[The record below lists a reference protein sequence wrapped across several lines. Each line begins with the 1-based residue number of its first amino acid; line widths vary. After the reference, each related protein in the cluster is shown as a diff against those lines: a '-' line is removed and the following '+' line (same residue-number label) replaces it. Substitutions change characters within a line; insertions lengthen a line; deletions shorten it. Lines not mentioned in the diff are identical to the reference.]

1 MSAVQNRGTCRRSGH
16 ADVGPG
22 YFWHSGVMAIGG
34 DPVAAAKGDRALGW
48 HYN

>member
-1 MSAVQNRGTCRRSGH
+1 MSVVPRYPPLWPG